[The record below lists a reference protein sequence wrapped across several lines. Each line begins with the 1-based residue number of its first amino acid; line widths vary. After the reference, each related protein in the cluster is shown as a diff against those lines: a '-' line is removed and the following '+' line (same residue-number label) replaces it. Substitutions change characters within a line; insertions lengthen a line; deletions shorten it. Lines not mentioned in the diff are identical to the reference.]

1 MGKWKR
7 YIPDGMKDILFEECN
22 EKLTIEESLRKSYKQ
37 SGFSEII
44 SPTLEFYDVF
54 DLESQ
59 SISQEKMYKL
69 FDNAGRIMVLRPDM
83 TTPIGRIASTKIK
96 QSNYPLRLCYNS
108 NIFRINENL
117 NGKTS
122 EITQSG
128 IEIIGVKNIKADAE
142 AIINAIEALLNLG
155 LKNFKIELGE
165 AKFFKALIEDT
176 EINEEDLEKM
186 RSIIEN
192 KNYVTLSN
200 FLRDKQYGISEDNIE
215 ILEKLP
221 QLFGDISIIDEARSL
236 TNNQKALEALDNIH
250 NIYKIIHEIG
260 LSSYISIDL
269 GMVQNIDYY
278 TGIIFKGY
286 VEEVG
291 DYILSGGR
299 YDNLIKQ
306 FGTNLPAT
314 GFAIN
319 VDNVMDALKKQN
331 TLKIKETKKIVIY
344 YKEEYLK
351 NAYELMNLIRQND
364 FICELSLFSKE
375 NESIEYGKE
384 NKIHSMIS
392 IIDENNLKV
401 FDLLTDECDIVK
413 MDKFLSTLVI
423 S

>member
-22 EKLTIEESLRKSYKQ
+22 AKLTIEESLRKSYKQ

-54 DLESQ
+54 NLESQ
-59 SISQEKMYKL
+59 PIPQEKMYKL
-69 FDNAGRIMVLRPDM
+69 FDNDGRIMVLRPDM

-128 IEIIGVKNIKADAE
+128 IEIIGIKNIKADAE

-186 RSIIEN
+186 RSIIQN

-200 FLRDKQYGISEDNIE
+200 FLRDKQYGISEDNVE
-215 ILEKLP
+215 ILERLP

-236 TNNQKALEALDNIH
+236 TSNQKALEALDNIH
-250 NIYKIIHEIG
+250 NIYKIINEIG

-331 TLKIKETKKIVIY
+331 TLIIKDTKKILIY

-351 NAYELMNLIRQND
+351 NAYELMNLIRHND
-364 FICELSLFSKE
+364 FICELSLFSE
-375 NESIEYGKE
+375 ESESIEYAKE
-384 NKIHSMIS
+384 NKIYSMIS
-392 IIDENNLKV
+392 ILGEYKLKI
-401 FDLLTDECDIVK
+401 FDLLIDNCSIVEK
-413 MDKFLSTLVI
+413 DKFLNTLI
-423 S
+423 MG

>member
-142 AIINAIEALLNLG
+142 AIINAIEALLSLG

-200 FLRDKQYGISEDNIE
+200 FLRDKQYSISEDNIQ

-331 TLKIKETKKIVIY
+331 TLKIKENKKILIY
-344 YKEEYLK
+344 YKEEHLN
-351 NAYELMNLIRQND
+351 NAYKLMHIIREND
-364 FICELSLFSKE
+364 LICELSLF
-375 NESIEYGKE
+375 NEESVSYEYAKE
-384 NKIHSMIS
+384 NKVNIMIS
-392 IIDENNLKV
+392 IIDENMLKV
-401 FDLLTDECDIVK
+401 FDVLTNECDIAE
-413 MDKFLSTLVI
+413 MDKFISTLAI

>member
-22 EKLTIEESLRKSYKQ
+22 AKLTIEESLRKSYKQ

-200 FLRDKQYGISEDNIE
+200 FLRDKQYGISENNIE

-221 QLFGDISIIDEARSL
+221 QLFGDISIINEARSL

-250 NIYKIIHEIG
+250 NIYKIINEIG

-331 TLKIKETKKIVIY
+331 TLKIKDTKKIIIY
-344 YKEEYLK
+344 YREEYLK
-351 NAYELMNLIRQND
+351 NAYELMHLIRQND
-364 FICELSLFSKE
+364 FICELSLFSE
-375 NESIEYGKE
+375 ESESLEYAKE

-392 IIDENNLKV
+392 IIDENTFKV
-401 FDLLTDECDIVK
+401 FDLVTDEIDT
-413 MDKFLSTLVI
+413 MESEKFLSTLAR

>member
-22 EKLTIEESLRKSYKQ
+22 EKLTIEESLRRSYKQ

-83 TTPIGRIASTKIK
+83 TTPIARIASTKIK

-200 FLRDKQYGISEDNIE
+200 FLRDKQYSISEDNIE

-221 QLFGDISIIDEARSL
+221 QLFGDINIIDEARSL

-331 TLKIKETKKIVIY
+331 TLKIKENKKILIY
-344 YKEEYLK
+344 YKEEHLK
-351 NAYELMNLIRQND
+351 KAYELMHLIRQND
-364 FICELSLFSKE
+364 FICELSLFSE
-375 NESIEYGKE
+375 ESESMEYGKE

-392 IIDENNLKV
+392 IIDKNTIKV
-401 FDLLTDECDIVK
+401 FDLLTNECDVVK
-413 MDKFLSTLVI
+413 MDKYLSTLVI